1 MPNFNE
7 VKMKILKE
15 IRRSLCSLNTF
26 ERILWISSTIIVLL
40 TFLFGSERDY
50 IVLCATLVGVSALI
64 FTAKGNVLGQA
75 LVMIFSLLYAIV
87 SFKQAYYGEMLSYIF
102 MSGGIATMSLISWIK
117 HPFSDGTVRVGHPSG
132 KTLSLV
138 GVLTIVVTVAFYFIL
153 KALGTASLMFSTIS
167 ITTSF
172 FASSLVLLRSP
183 YYAIAYTLND
193 IVLIVLWSIASA
205 NDPSAIPMIVC
216 FLVFLV
222 NDIYG
227 LISWIKRERSQ
238 KEALREPHRS

>member
-1 MPNFNE
+1 
-7 VKMKILKE
+7 MKLLKG
-15 IRRSLCSLNTF
+15 IKRSLCSLNAF
-26 ERILWISSTIIVLL
+26 EKALWISSTIIVLL
-40 TFLFGSERDY
+40 TFLWGSDRDY

-75 LVMIFSLLYAIV
+75 LVIIFSLLYAIV
-87 SFKQAYYGEMLSYIF
+87 SFKQAYYGEMISYIF

-117 HPFSDGTVRVGHPSG
+117 HPFSDGTVKVGHPSA
-132 KTLSLV
+132 KVLSLV

-153 KALGTASLMFSTIS
+153 DVLGTASLLFSTVS

-172 FASSLVLLRSP
+172 LASSLVLLRSP

-193 IVLIVLWSIASA
+193 IILIVLWSIASA

-227 LISWIKRERSQ
+227 FISWIKREKSQ
-238 KEALREPHRS
+238 KEALKEPRSS